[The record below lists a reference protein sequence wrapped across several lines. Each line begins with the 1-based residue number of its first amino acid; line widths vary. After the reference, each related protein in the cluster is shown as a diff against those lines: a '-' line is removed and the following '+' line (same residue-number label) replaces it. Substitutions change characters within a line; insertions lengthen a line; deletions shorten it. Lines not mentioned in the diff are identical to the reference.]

1 MLLSGGTVE
10 DQLAI
15 RELIE
20 RYADACCERD
30 PDTIESL
37 WAEDGKWGATDM
49 PELFSEGRDAI
60 VEKFRLGQSYFP
72 FCFLLCFPGRIE
84 IDGDR
89 ATCRTYTSEIL
100 TAANGTGRKAVGRYD
115 DRFTKESGRWLF
127 SERIWTP
134 LHIEGDYAHDA
145 EG

>member
-37 WAEDGKWGATDM
+37 WAEDGKWGAVDM
-49 PELFSEGRDAI
+49 PELSSSGRAEI
-60 VEKFRLGQSYFP
+60 MEKFRLGQSYFP
-72 FCFLLCFPGRIE
+72 FSFLLCIPGRID
-84 IDGDR
+84 IDGDS
-89 ATCRTYTSEIL
+89 ATARTYTSEIV

-115 DRFTKESGRWLF
+115 DRFTRVGGRWLF
-127 SERIWTP
+127 AERIWTK
-134 LHIEGDYAHDA
+134 LHAEGDYVH
-145 EG
+145 EGEG